1 MAMKQF
7 NFPYHTQSTEYPE
20 SGTRVQLGNSYV
32 FTAPP
37 SGPDMRRFRLSFPT
51 MLYIVSDEPTAT
63 NYVKNSTFEGATP
76 PSTIPQMLLQA
87 VPTPGN
93 SVALVGQGYTQD
105 QEPYVDVRWA
115 GTNNDGQFHFPGIFF
130 VPENPQA
137 PAALQNQTWYGSVG
151 VAKVAGSLGGIT
163 ENGLY
168 LTELSE
174 LNGQVA
180 FVSNH
185 KSSPVLDS
193 TVRRTSL
200 YKTLSSPNT
209 RFIGMSYYLTVPNGN
224 SYDVTLRFV
233 LPQLERDRI
242 TSPIWTRGV
251 TVTRAQG
258 SVSPTLRYPVNLKAL
273 EDFYNEHKMHKSF
286 LYPHPVY
293 GNVECKF
300 FSPLKIPEGL
310 PGGNGAVK
318 DFTIELIEVP

>member
-1 MAMKQF
+1 MKRF

-63 NYVKNSTFEGATP
+63 NYVKNSTFTGLPNP
-76 PSTIPQMLLQA
+76 PTATIPNMLIQA
-87 VPTPGN
+87 VPGTGN
-93 SVALVGQGYTQD
+93 GAAVVGRGYTEN
-105 QEPYVDVRWA
+105 QEPYIDVQWS
-115 GTNNDGQFHFPGIFF
+115 GTNTASEYHFPGIFF

-151 VAKVAGSLGGIT
+151 VAKVAGSLEGII

-168 LTELSE
+168 LTELNSE
-174 LNGQVA
+174 A
-180 FVSNH
+180 TFVNNHRSN
-185 KSSPVLDS
+185 PALDS
-193 TVRRTSL
+193 TIRRTTVA
-200 YKTLSSPNT
+200 KTISSSNT
-209 RFIGMSYYLTVPNGN
+209 RFIAMSYYLTIPSGT

-233 LPQLERDRI
+233 LPQLERDRV
-242 TSPIWTRGV
+242 TSPIWTSTGP
-251 TVTRAQG
+251 VTRTQG
-258 SVSPTLRYPVNLKAL
+258 TVSPTLRYPVNLKAL